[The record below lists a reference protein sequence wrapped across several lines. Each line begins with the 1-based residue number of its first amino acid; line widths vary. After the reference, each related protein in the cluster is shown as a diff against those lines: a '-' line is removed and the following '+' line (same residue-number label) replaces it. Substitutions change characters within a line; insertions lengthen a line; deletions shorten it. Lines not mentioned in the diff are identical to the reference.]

1 MARPGGYAIRE
12 FYNAGNTFAFGL
24 SKQIYEVVDVR
35 ERGMVEEYR
44 YYLGTDFEA
53 SKQTKS
59 DLITSN
65 ESHLTPREKKHAYV
79 EARIYEIS
87 DDVDLSD
94 DEAVT
99 DAICECGGYDT
110 F

>member
-1 MARPGGYAIRE
+1 MK
-12 FYNAGNTFAFGL
+12 L
-24 SKQIYEVVDVR
+24 YEVTTVELNHDKNDI
-35 ERGMVEEYR
+35 RGEYQ
-44 YYLGTDFEA
+44 YYFGPDFEA
-53 SKQTKS
+53 AKQAKA

-65 ESHLTPREKKHAYV
+65 ENHLTPREKEVQFV

-87 DDVDLSD
+87 DDVDWSD
-94 DEAVT
+94 DEAVI